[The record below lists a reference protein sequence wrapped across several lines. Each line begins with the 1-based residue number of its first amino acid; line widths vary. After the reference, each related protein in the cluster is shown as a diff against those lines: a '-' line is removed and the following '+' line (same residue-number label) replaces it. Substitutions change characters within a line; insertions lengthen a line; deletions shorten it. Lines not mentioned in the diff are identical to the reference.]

1 MLRLR
6 VGATDVVNS
15 RFTVS
20 PLSELNHL
28 LRKLSGIDEGR
39 LPRGWAARLRPV
51 YRRLRAETELD
62 AILALNSRHHGPAF
76 VAPPPQSLAQTVEL
90 DLAGVRDTP
99 LRQARS
105 EIDEC
110 LTKRPVTDERIRS
123 ILRGRTVVRRFAE
136 TLEVAWHALIGPDWP
151 QLRAICERDVVHRA
165 GLLSRAG
172 WAAAIDGLHPKLR
185 WRDGAVEV
193 GWRHYPDTTIDLDG
207 AGLLFV
213 PAVFIWPKVAAYIA
227 PPWPRGLIY
236 PARGIGA
243 LWEPDVPAEPGAL
256 AELLGR
262 SRSLLLTAL
271 DDPASTTQ
279 LARSLRLAPGAVGD
293 HLAIMRRSGLVG
305 RARSGRSVLYRRTP
319 LGDALLA
326 GTPD

>member
-1 MLRLR
+1 MLRFR
-6 VGATDVVNS
+6 VGATDLVNS
-15 RFTVS
+15 RFAVS

-28 LRKLSGIDEGR
+28 LRKLSGLDEGR
-39 LPRGWAARLRPV
+39 LPRDWSARLRPV

-76 VAPPPQSLAQTVEL
+76 VAPPPSTSAQTAEM
-90 DLAGVRDTP
+90 DLSAMRDTS
-99 LRQARS
+99 LRQARV
-105 EIDEC
+105 EIEEC
-110 LTKRPVTDERIRS
+110 LRRRPVTDERIMAVLRS
-123 ILRGRTVVRRFAE
+123 RSVVRRLVDTYE
-136 TLEVAWHALIGPDWP
+136 IAWHELLAADWL

-172 WAAAIDGLHPKLR
+172 WAAAIDGLHPKVR
-185 WRDGAVEV
+185 WRDGGIELA
-193 GWRHYPDTTIDLDG
+193 WRHHPDTTVDLDG

-236 PARGIGA
+236 PARGIAG
-243 LWEPDVPAEPGAL
+243 LWEPDAPTDPAARSDL
-256 AELLGR
+256 RGR
-262 SRSLLLTAL
+262 SRARLLAAL

-279 LARSLRLAPGAVGD
+279 LSRTLTMSAGAVGD
-293 HLAIMRRSGLVG
+293 HLTILRRSGLVQ

-319 LGDALLA
+319 LGDALVA